1 MENVQAVKSGKMKWN
16 EKKWS
21 ETVGYFH
28 RILNW
33 NEKICG
39 VVVFIGREMRDREWS
54 SANMEMRQ
62 FFFGLS
68 TNVFILKNRSIIQ
81 LQAKMIISTYH
92 DLYSFAWPTPGWNES
107 SKKYL
112 EIYLKN
118 TLIVRSTALQQLKP
132 ASVTSR
138 TSDDRNVYLFR
149 TQTFAQLRKSIDC
162 NLSIRVEIIWNSHH
176 SILFSDSCGT
186 SIQMKR
192 KKQKT
197 ILIRSK
203 RICTSQSDLCKFF
216 NKSFSI
222 FATLSSFFDSI
233 IYPIWLA
240 NKYSM
245 WNLFGYVEN
254 ELENFSNNFTSET
267 TNFSSF
273 HEYTKF
279 PYQLPNNSSLW
290 GHQESVYFIILAF

>member
-1 MENVQAVKSGKMKWN
+1 MIGTRIY
-16 EKKWS
+16 S
-21 ETVGYFH
+21 EH
-28 RILNW
+28 KHSHSW
-33 NEKICG
+33 E
-39 VVVFIGREMRDREWS
+39 
-54 SANMEMRQ
+54 
-62 FFFGLS
+62 
-68 TNVFILKNRSIIQ
+68 
-81 LQAKMIISTYH
+81 
-92 DLYSFAWPTPGWNES
+92 
-107 SKKYL
+107 
-112 EIYLKN
+112 
-118 TLIVRSTALQQLKP
+118 
-132 ASVTSR
+132 
-138 TSDDRNVYLFR
+138 
-149 TQTFAQLRKSIDC
+149 
-162 NLSIRVEIIWNSHH
+162 NLSIAIYQFVLKLFETHIIR
-176 SILFSDSCGT
+176 FSFQIAVGHPS
-186 SIQMKR
+186 KWKE